1 MVGGGTVNTEN
12 LWMMSDLFT
21 DVWKSGDTFLER
33 NETDQRAVQSS
44 NGVWSQVYIM
54 SHRARG
60 YTRDAAAA
68 LAAAIPNQP
77 GEQGEMWFIMG
88 FAEKE
93 ISQDFCNGT
102 PLNVTQGGVATYSP
116 GITNAAG
123 FQLALTHLDSALAL
137 SGGTDSVAPRVKQA
151 ALVAKAQ
158 TLVDLGRFADAAA
171 LPFASAKDLRVPI
184 SGGSTSNAASTA
196 IDKATPW
203 VGAFWT
209 ARTQPI
215 IVVSGLD
222 ARLIEAEAK
231 VNTDDY
237 AGMMTILNALRAAP
251 PNLGPI
257 TPAAM
262 AALPTPATKEDA
274 INVFFR
280 EKAFWQFGRGQRLG
294 DLRRL
299 VRQYGRSAD
308 QVFPTGVFHKG
319 GNYSSDVNIPI
330 PDSEKS
336 NPLFTGASIETPE
349 PVGRQSEP
357 PRRIAAGVSSI
368 YRVCR
373 SPFGRSA
380 IRLEPRTSFARSSSR
395 TPSRSW
401 WTSAASLDRAVSRN
415 SVRRSSA
422 RVSKTSGSRISGRSR
437 WAADGAPAPTPST
450 PRGATMRS
458 VRTPTTWRARSSPR
472 VSTSC

>member
-1 MVGGGTVNTEN
+1 MTIKHRGARWTVAGLLAGAVAIAGCNVKDELLAPQQPGVLGPGDIASAGAAGAEALRVGAEGALQQMVGGGTVNTEN

-54 SHRARG
+54 AHRARG

-68 LAAAIPNQP
+68 LAAAIPSQP
-77 GEQGEMWFIMG
+77 GEQAEMWFIMG

-102 PLNVTQGGVATYSP
+102 PFSVTQGGVATYQP
-116 GITNAAG
+116 GITNEAG

-151 ALVAKAQ
+151 ALIAKAQ
-158 TLVDLGRFADAAA
+158 ALVDLGRFADAAA
-171 LPFASAKDLRVPI
+171 LVPTSAVPTSFVYSETFSQPTVSNEIWTLNASQSSARYVVGDSFDLKGRIGNAIPFASAKDPRVPI
-184 SGGSTSNAASTA
+184 SGGSTSNAAVTA

-209 ARTQPI
+209 VRTQPI

-231 VNTDDY
+231 LNTGDY
-237 AGMMTILNALRAAP
+237 AGMISILNALRAAP
-251 PNLGPI
+251 PSLGPI

-262 AALPTPATKEDA
+262 AALPTPATKDDA

-319 GNYSSDVNIPI
+319 GNYSGDVNIPI

-336 NPLFTGASIETPE
+336 NPLFTGCI
-349 PVGRQSEP
+349 
-357 PRRIAAGVSSI
+357 
-368 YRVCR
+368 
-373 SPFGRSA
+373 
-380 IRLEPRTSFARSSSR
+380 
-395 TPSRSW
+395 
-401 WTSAASLDRAVSRN
+401 DRNA
-415 SVRRSSA
+415 
-422 RVSKTSGSRISGRSR
+422 
-437 WAADGAPAPTPST
+437 
-450 PRGATMRS
+450 
-458 VRTPTTWRARSSPR
+458 
-472 VSTSC
+472 

>member
-1 MVGGGTVNTEN
+1 MATGLLAGSMAVAGCNVKDELLAPQQPGVLGPTDIASAGAPGAEALRVGGEGALQQMVGGGNVNTEN
-12 LWMMSDLFT
+12 LWMMSDLLT

-33 NETDQRAVQSS
+33 NETDQRAIQSS
-44 NGVWSQVYIM
+44 NSVWGQVYIM
-54 SHRARG
+54 AHRARG

-68 LAAAIPNQP
+68 LAKSIPSQP

-102 PLNVTQGGVATYSP
+102 PFSVTSGGVPTYQP

-123 FQLALTHLDSALAL
+123 FALAITHLDTALSL

-158 TLVDLGRFADAAA
+158 TLVDLGRYADAAALVPTTAVPTSFQYAETFSQATTSNEIWSLNASQSSARYVVGDSFDLKGRINNA
-171 LPFASAKDLRVPI
+171 LPFASAKDPRVPI
-184 SGGSTSNAASTA
+184 SGGSTSNAAQTS

-209 ARTQPI
+209 VRTQPI
-215 IVVSGLD
+215 VVVSGVD

-231 VNTDDY
+231 LNTADY
-237 AGMMTILNALRAAP
+237 AGMMSILNALRASP

-257 TPAAM
+257 APAAM
-262 AALPTPATKEDA
+262 SALPTPTTKDDA

-299 VRQYGRSAD
+299 IRQYGRPAD
-308 QVFPTGVFHKG
+308 QVFPTGTFHKG
-319 GNYSSDVNIPI
+319 GTYSNDVNAPV
-330 PDSEKS
+330 PDIEK
-336 NPLFTGASIETPE
+336 NGNTLFSGCI
-349 PVGRQSEP
+349 
-357 PRRIAAGVSSI
+357 
-368 YRVCR
+368 
-373 SPFGRSA
+373 
-380 IRLEPRTSFARSSSR
+380 
-395 TPSRSW
+395 
-401 WTSAASLDRAVSRN
+401 DRNA
-415 SVRRSSA
+415 
-422 RVSKTSGSRISGRSR
+422 
-437 WAADGAPAPTPST
+437 
-450 PRGATMRS
+450 
-458 VRTPTTWRARSSPR
+458 
-472 VSTSC
+472 